1 MKKKYKSSL
10 SILFFVCFFAS
21 LSYSQNKKA
30 IWNKVSEK
38 ELNRESL
45 MSKSVSKK
53 AKYYSLDINELKTKL
68 KTAPKR
74 SANNQVSQLVVDFP
88 DENGKMNQ
96 YRIKEASI
104 MAPELQSK
112 YPELQSFV
120 GQNINKPESTIRF
133 SITPRGLNAMIFS
146 STNGTQYIDPSV
158 KDRNIHTFYS
168 KRDLSSPLEKFECGF
183 EQENSITNK
192 TNTQKRVINAN
203 DGKMRTFRLAL
214 ATTIE
219 YSAFHIAAAEA
230 ACGCTLTTVAEKK
243 AAVMAELVVAMTRVN
258 FIYER
263 DLSLTMELVGNND
276 DVIFVDGGPD
286 EFFSN
291 ESPNDML
298 NQNQNAMNFI
308 IGNENFDIGHVFS
321 TGAGGVAILNSACDG
336 GNKAKGVTGLGS
348 PVGDPFYVDYVSHEM
363 GHQFGAP
370 HTFNSESQGCGPDR
384 SSANAYEP
392 GSGSTIM
399 AYAGLCAPDNI
410 QTTSDAYFH
419 QNSLELMWNNIETIT
434 TSSFCAS
441 ESDTGNSAPTAEA
454 GDAFTIPGLTP
465 YKLTGSSTD
474 ADGTSA
480 HTFTWEQYDL
490 GSAGLPM
497 ETNVTGPLVRSYE
510 GTNDPSRTIPNLI
523 DVLSNGGVSTTWEK
537 LASVDRAINYQ
548 LIVRDNDINGG
559 QTATDNVTITVDGNS
574 GPLKVSSQDTAGI
587 VWNNG
592 NTEVITWD
600 VAGTDQA
607 PVSTSLVNILLS
619 LDGGLTYTE
628 TLAENT
634 PNDGSESIT
643 VPVTPAAYCRIM
655 IQPVDNIYFAINSE
669 DFAIDYNVS
678 TTCVTYTSSSNLNL
692 AIPDNNPGNPLV
704 NSLNFPDSNTIDYI
718 SVSVGVDHTW
728 VSDLKIQIQDPNGNT
743 LAKLWDMD
751 CNDQKDLDIT
761 FKDGNPSVVCAEP
774 AELITGNY
782 SPASPLSV
790 FSGLNSSGNWNIS
803 ISDNGIGDTGTLNY
817 WSIEVCSTVVTNV
830 LNVEEEVFEGF
841 KIFPNPSNGA
851 VNVSLLTD
859 QQDEVNIGLYDV
871 TGRLIR
877 SQKFASIN
885 QNFNEQFS
893 YGIIS
898 EGVYILR
905 VSQGNKIISKIIA
918 VN

>member
-10 SILFFVCFFAS
+10 SILFFVCFFTS
-21 LSYSQNKKA
+21 LSYSQNKKE

-74 SANNQVSQLVVDFP
+74 SGNNQVSQIVVDFP

-120 GQNINKPESTIRF
+120 GQNINNPESTIRF

-192 TNTQKRVINAN
+192 TNTQKKVINAN
-203 DGKMRTFRLAL
+203 DGMMRTFRLAL
-214 ATTIE
+214 ATTVE

-230 ACGCTLTTVAEKK
+230 ACACTLTTVAEKK

-258 FIYER
+258 FIFER
-263 DLSLTMELVGNND
+263 DLSLTMELIGNNEN
-276 DVIFVDGGPD
+276 VIFVEGGPA

-291 ESPNDML
+291 ESSSDML
-298 NQNQNAMNFI
+298 VENQNAMDFI
-308 IGNENFDIGHVFS
+308 IGPGNYDIGHAFS
-321 TGAGGVAILNSACDG
+321 TGAGGAAYVSSACNS
-336 GNKAKGVTGLGS
+336 NKAGGVTGLGS
-348 PVGDPFYVDYVSHEM
+348 PVGDSFYVDYVSHEM
-363 GHQFGAP
+363 GHQFGAL
-370 HTFNSESQGCGPDR
+370 HTFNSESQGCELDR

-399 AYAGLCAPDNI
+399 AYAGICTPDNI
-410 QTTSDAYFH
+410 QANGDAYFH
-419 QNSLELMWNNIETIT
+419 QNSLELMWNNIENITI
-434 TSSFCAS
+434 SSDCAS
-441 ESDTGNSAPTAEA
+441 KSATGNSAPTAEA

-474 ADGTSA
+474 VDGTSA

-490 GSAGLPM
+490 GSAVLPM

-510 GTNDPSRTIPNLI
+510 GTNDPSRTIPNLT

-548 LIVRDNDINGG
+548 LVVRDNDINGG

-574 GPLKVSSQDTAGI
+574 GPFKVSSQDTAGI

-628 TLAENT
+628 LVGNT

-643 VPVTPAAYCRIM
+643 VPSTPAAYCRIM

-669 DFAIDYNVS
+669 DFAIDYEVL
-678 TTCVTYTSSSNLNL
+678 TTCVTYSSLSDLNL
-692 AIPDNNPGNPLV
+692 AIPDDNPGNPLV

-718 SVSVGVDHTW
+718 SVSIGVDHTW
-728 VSDLKIQIQDPNGNT
+728 VGDLKIQIQDPNGST

-751 CNDQKDLDIT
+751 CNDQDNLDII

-774 AELITGNY
+774 TTGNY
-782 SPASPLSV
+782 SPATPLSV
-790 FSGLNSSGNWNIS
+790 FSGLNSSGDWNIS
-803 ISDNGIGDTGTLNY
+803 ISDTGVGDTGTLDY

-851 VNVSLLTD
+851 VNISLLTD
-859 QQDEVNIGLYDV
+859 QQDEVNVGLYDV

>member
-1 MKKKYKSSL
+1 MKKNYKSLL
-10 SILFFVCFFAS
+10 SILFFVYFFAS

-120 GQNINKPESTIRF
+120 GRNINKPESTIRF

-183 EQENSITNK
+183 EQENTITNK
-192 TNTQKRVINAN
+192 TNAQKRVINAN

-230 ACGCTLTTVAEKK
+230 ACGCTLTTVADKK
-243 AAVMAELVVAMTRVN
+243 AAVMTELVVAMTRVN

-263 DLSLTMELVGNND
+263 DLSLTMELIGNND
-276 DVIFVDGGPD
+276 DVIFVEGGDP
-286 EFFSN
+286 EFYDN
-291 ESPNDML
+291 EIPSDML
-298 NQNQNAMNFI
+298 NQNKNAMDFI
-308 IGNENFDIGHVFS
+308 IGNGNFDIGHVFS
-321 TGAGGVAILNSACDG
+321 TGAGGAAILNSACDL

-348 PVGDPFYVDYVSHEM
+348 PVGDPFYVDYVAHEM
-363 GHQFGAP
+363 GHQFGAL
-370 HTFNSESQGCGPDR
+370 HTFNSDSQDCGPDR
-384 SSANAYEP
+384 FSDNAYEP

-399 AYAGLCAPDNI
+399 AYAGICTPDNI
-410 QTTSDAYFH
+410 QTNGDAYFH
-419 QNSLELMWNNIETIT
+419 QNSLELMWNNITSIDGSDCAIET
-434 TSSFCAS
+434 A
-441 ESDTGNSAPTAEA
+441 TGNSAPTAEA

-474 ADGTSA
+474 VDGTSA

-510 GTNDPSRTIPNLI
+510 GTNDPSRTIPNLT

-548 LIVRDNDINGG
+548 LTVRDNDINGG
-559 QTATDNVTITVDGNS
+559 QTATDNVTITVDGGS
-574 GPLKVSSQDTAGI
+574 GPFKVSSQNTTGI

-592 NTEVITWD
+592 TTEEITWD

-628 TLAENT
+628 LVGNT

-643 VPVTPAAYCRIM
+643 VPSTPAAYCRIM

-669 DFAIDYNVS
+669 DFAIDYEVL
-678 TTCVTYTSSSNLNL
+678 TTCVTYRSLSDLNL
-692 AIPDNNPGNPLV
+692 AIPDDNPGNPLV

-728 VSDLKIQIQDPNGNT
+728 VGDLKIQIQDPNGST
-743 LAKLWDMD
+743 LAKLWDMN
-751 CNDQKDLDIT
+751 CNDQDNLDII
-761 FKDGNPSVVCAEP
+761 FKDGNSSVVCAEP
-774 AELITGNY
+774 TTGNY
-782 SPASPLSV
+782 SPTTPLSV
-790 FSGLNSSGNWNIS
+790 FSGLNSSGDWNIS
-803 ISDNGIGDTGTLNY
+803 ISDTGVGDTGTLDY

-851 VNVSLLTD
+851 VNISLFTD
-859 QQDEVNIGLYDV
+859 QQDEVNVGLYDV